1 MSWVLILTMVSLGML
16 VATTAPAEAAT
27 CSAVEVAAGSWLGGA
42 GVLVHSNGVDQGT
55 GNSCAGLSGATPR
68 IQEGYGWQCV
78 ELAARL
84 YAVNGWGA
92 VYADGGAAAGVYRYG
107 AEYIPE
113 GSPELDF
120 HSNGAGYLPVPG
132 DLIIES
138 YPGGWGHVSVVDHTV
153 GSAVFAVE
161 QNASAN
167 GLHTYTLT
175 GSTLSG
181 QYGGSI
187 RGVMH
192 APLNNATNGSPVVGP
207 PPVTNGSFVSITG
220 HPEVYRIAGGAPVY
234 VSTWTA
240 FGGPKA
246 TSVISQAT
254 FNAMPQIPADG
265 TFVVGAQRGEV
276 YRIAGGAPLYVSTW
290 AAFGD
295 AHATMTVDQSAIDKA
310 GSGGAWNH
318 LSYRPADGTFVVGAQ
333 RGEVYRFAG
342 GAPVY
347 VSTWAP
353 FGGPKPTVVVDQV
366 TLDRAGAVTGEFSH
380 ARQTPADGTFVV
392 GAQRGEVY
400 RIAGG
405 APLYVSTW
413 AAFGGAHATMTVDQ
427 SAIDKAGSGGAWNH
441 LSYRPADGTFVVGAQ
456 RGEVYRSATGYG
468 VLVATSL

>member
-1 MSWVLILTMVSLGML
+1 MSWVLILTIASLGTL
-16 VATTAPAEAAT
+16 VATQAPAEAAT

-42 GVLVHSNGVDQGT
+42 GVVVHSNGVDQGT

-68 IQEGYGWQCV
+68 MQEGFGWQCV

-113 GSPELDF
+113 GSPELAF
-120 HSNGAGYLPVPG
+120 HDNGDGYLPVPG

-153 GSAVFAVE
+153 GSAVYAVE

-192 APLNNATNGSPVVGP
+192 APLNHATNGSPVVGP

-220 HPEVYRIAGGAPVY
+220 SPEVYRIAGGAPVY
-234 VSTWTA
+234 VSTWA
-240 FGGPKA
+240 GFGGPQP
-246 TSVISQAT
+246 TLVISQAT
-254 FNAMPQIPADG
+254 FSAMPQIPADG
-265 TFVVGAQRGEV
+265 TFVVGAQRREV
-276 YRIAGGAPLYVSTW
+276 YRIAGGAPVYVSTW
-290 AAFGD
+290 AAFGA
-295 AHATMTVDQSAIDKA
+295 AHAATTLDQSAIDKA
-310 GSGGAWNH
+310 GSPGAWNH

-333 RGEVYRFAG
+333 RGAVYRFA
-342 GAPVY
+342 A
-347 VSTWAP
+347 
-353 FGGPKPTVVVDQV
+353 
-366 TLDRAGAVTGEFSH
+366 
-380 ARQTPADGTFVV
+380 
-392 GAQRGEVY
+392 
-400 RIAGG
+400 
-405 APLYVSTW
+405 
-413 AAFGGAHATMTVDQ
+413 
-427 SAIDKAGSGGAWNH
+427 
-441 LSYRPADGTFVVGAQ
+441 
-456 RGEVYRSATGYG
+456 GYG
-468 VLVATSL
+468 VLVTTSV

>member
-1 MSWVLILTMVSLGML
+1 MSRVLILTMVSLGML
-16 VATTAPAEAAT
+16 VATPAPAQAAT

-42 GVLVHSNGVDQGT
+42 GVPVHSNGVDQGT
-55 GNSCAGLSGATPR
+55 GKSCAGLGAANPSV
-68 IQEGYGWQCV
+68 QEGYGWQCV

-84 YAVNGWGA
+84 YAVNGWGR
-92 VYADGGAAAGVYRYG
+92 VYADGGAAAGVYRHG

-113 GSPELDF
+113 GSPELNF
-120 HSNGAGYLPVPG
+120 HRNGSGYLPVPG

-153 GSAVFAVE
+153 GNAVYAVE

-167 GLHTYTLT
+167 GRHTYTLT

-181 QYGGSI
+181 QYGGGI

-192 APLNNATNGSPVVGP
+192 APLNNATNGSPVAGP
-207 PPVTNGSFVSITG
+207 PPVTNASFVSITG
-220 HPEVYRIAGGAPVY
+220 HAEVYRIAGGAPVY
-234 VSTWTA
+234 VSTWAA

-276 YRIAGGAPLYVSTW
+276 YEIVGGAPLYVSTW
-290 AAFGD
+290 AAFGG
-295 AHATMTVDQSAIDKA
+295 AQATTTVDQNAIDKA

-333 RGEVYRFAG
+333 RGEVYEIAG

-347 VSTWAP
+347 VSTWA
-353 FGGPKPTVVVDQV
+353 
-366 TLDRAGAVTGEFSH
+366 
-380 ARQTPADGTFVV
+380 
-392 GAQRGEVY
+392 
-400 RIAGG
+400 
-405 APLYVSTW
+405 
-413 AAFGGAHATMTVDQ
+413 AFGGAQATMTVDQ
-427 SAIDKAGSGGAWNH
+427 NAIDKAGSGRAWNH

-456 RGEVYRSATGYG
+456 RSEVYRSATGYG
-468 VLVATSL
+468 VLVATSS